1 VSIIERPRRVV
12 RARDGVSLW
21 DIWDIREAVGRRMS
35 HLLSARRVLVVI
47 AALLILPATQA
58 RSAFQLLFSVTSP
71 RQHFGANIGDD
82 YFLTT
87 YTQLETYWTKLDRE
101 SDRMT
106 LMDIGRTEEGRTQ
119 WMAVVSSP
127 ENLRQLDRFKD
138 ISRRLALAEGL
149 SDDEA
154 RALAVEGRAVVW
166 IDGGLHAN
174 EVLGAEQLIETVY
187 QLVSRSDS
195 ETLRL
200 LRDVIVLAVH
210 ANPDGHELVGN
221 WYMREADPRRR
232 SLDGLP
238 RAFQK
243 YVGHDNNRDFYM
255 STQAETINMNR
266 ILNREWFPQIV
277 YNHHQTA
284 PPGTVMFAPPFRGP
298 FNYLFDPLIPVSI
311 DLIGAAMH
319 ARFAA
324 EGKAGVTMRMGG
336 EYSTWWNGGLRTS
349 AYFHNQIGLL
359 TETIG
364 SPTPI
369 EIPFIPERQLPS
381 VDLPFPI
388 APQRWHFR
396 QSIEYS
402 VTANRAVLD
411 AASRYRETLLFNV
424 YRMGKNAIER
434 GSRDSWTITPR
445 QIAAL
450 GEEPGGRGLS
460 PRAYD
465 AQLRRPELRDPRG
478 YILPSD
484 QPDFLT
490 ATKFVDTLLKS
501 GVTVHR
507 ATAPFVVDGKRYP
520 EGSYVVKA
528 AQAFRPHVLD
538 MFEPQDHP
546 DDIPY
551 PGGPPSP
558 PYDSA
563 GWTLAFQMG
572 VKFDRVLDG
581 FDGPFERIT
590 DATLPAGALIGA
602 SDPAGYLVS
611 HHQNDAFIVVNRLL
625 SAGEEVFWLR
635 DRQIGGGPQGTGAMY
650 IPARASVLPVLE
662 RAAGDLGLTFTGL
675 ASRPAGGAFK
685 LQPVKVGLWDRYGG
699 SNPSGWTRWLLERFE
714 FPFDVVYSPALD
726 AGNLVGR
733 YDVLILTDHAAPTH
747 EGRRADDGSAS
758 PDRVPAEYRDRI
770 GSVTWTRTVP
780 QLRRFVE
787 EGGTVLAIGGATSM
801 AEHLGAPISNAIRDV
816 DGRGRPPR
824 ETFYIPGSV
833 LRAQVDNTTPLGF
846 GFEPEVDV
854 YFNDSPVFQLDPRT
868 SGRGAQ
874 RVAWFASPTPL
885 RSGWAW
891 GQEYLH
897 EGLAVVDAPVG
908 RGRVL
913 LFGPD
918 INFRAQPHGTFKF
931 LFNAIFYGN
940 AVPVRL
946 E

>member
-1 VSIIERPRRVV
+1 
-12 RARDGVSLW
+12 
-21 DIWDIREAVGRRMS
+21 MS
-35 HLLSARRVLVVI
+35 HLLSGRRALVAIVVL
-47 AALLILPATQA
+47 LLLPATQA
-58 RSAFQLLFSVTSP
+58 RSAFQLLFSVTAP

-87 YTQLETYWTKLDRE
+87 YTQLEAYWAKLDRE

-106 LMDIGRTEEGRTQ
+106 LVDIGRTEEGRTQ
-119 WMAVVSSP
+119 WMAVITSP
-127 ENLRQLDRFKD
+127 ENLRQLDRYKE

-149 SDDEA
+149 SDDQA
-154 RALAVEGRAVVW
+154 RALAAEGRAVVW

-187 QLVSRSDS
+187 QLVSRSDP
-195 ETLRL
+195 ETLRF

-221 WYMREADPRRR
+221 WYMREPDARRR
-232 SLDGLP
+232 TLDGLP

-266 ILNREWFPQIV
+266 VLYREWFPQIV

-298 FNYLFDPLIPVSI
+298 FNYLFDPLIPVSL

-324 EGKAGVTMRMGG
+324 EGKAGVTMRTGG
-336 EYSTWWNGGLRTS
+336 EYSMWWNGGLRTS

-359 TETIG
+359 TETVG
-364 SPTPI
+364 SPTPT
-369 EIPFIPERQLPS
+369 EIAFIPERQLPS

-411 AASRYRETLLFNV
+411 VASRYRETLLFNI
-424 YRMGKNAIER
+424 YRMGRNAIER
-434 GSRDSWTITPR
+434 GSQDSWTVTPR

-450 GEEPGGRGLS
+450 GEPPGGRTLS
-460 PRAYD
+460 LRSYD
-465 AQLRRPELRDPRG
+465 AHLRRPDQRDPRG

-507 ATAPFVVDGKRYP
+507 ATAPFEVNGKRYP
-520 EGSYVVKA
+520 EGSYVVKT

-551 PGGPPSP
+551 PGGVPSP

-581 FDGPFERIT
+581 FDGPFERVT
-590 DATLPAGALIGA
+590 DATRPAGAVSGA
-602 SDPAGYLVS
+602 PDPVGYLVS
-611 HHQNDAFIVVNRLL
+611 HHQNDAFIVVNWLL
-625 SAGEEVFWLR
+625 SAGEDVFWLR
-635 DRQIGGGPQGTGAMY
+635 DRRIGGPEGTGKMY
-650 IPARASVLPVLE
+650 VSARPSVRPILQ
-662 RAAGDLGLTFTGL
+662 RAASDLGLTFTGV
-675 ASRPAGGAFK
+675 AERPAGDTLK
-685 LQPVKVGLWDRYGG
+685 LQPVRIGLWDRYGG
-699 SNPSGWTRWLLERFE
+699 SSPSGWTRWLLERFE
-714 FPFDVVYSPALD
+714 FPFDVVFSQTLD
-726 AGNLVGR
+726 AGNLTSR
-733 YDVLILTDHAAPTH
+733 YDVLIFTDHAAPTH
-747 EGRRADDGSAS
+747 EGRRADDGSAR
-758 PDRVPAEYRDRI
+758 PERVPAEYRDRI

-787 EGGTVLAIGGATSM
+787 DGGTVLAIGGSTSM
-801 AEHLGAPISNAIRDV
+801 AEHLGVPVSNAIRDA
-816 DGRGRPPR
+816 DAGGRLAR
-824 ETFYIPGSV
+824 ERFYIPGSV
-833 LRAQVDNTTPLGF
+833 LRVRVDNTTPLGF
-846 GFEPEVDV
+846 GFEPDVDV
-854 YFNDSPVFQLDPRT
+854 YFNDSPVFRLAP
-868 SGRGAQ
+868 GAGARGAR
-874 RVAWFASPTPL
+874 RVAWFASPAPL

-891 GQEYLH
+891 GQEHLH
-897 EGLAVVDAPVG
+897 GSVAVVDAPVG

-946 E
+946 D